1 MRLNPLPP
9 VLTALLLVLAPSAW
23 CAPKYKVLHAFTGGS
38 DGAGLWGSLVF
49 DGVGNLYGTTS
60 GGGTSNVG
68 TVFELRPNRDGV
80 WQEIILHGFDGQ
92 DGKAPFAGLIFDAK
106 GNLYGATID
115 GGTDGYGTVFELTL
129 TVPPDGTWTE
139 TVLTS
144 FTESDGPA
152 APYASLVMDP
162 SGNLFGT
169 GADWAFELSPGSD
182 GWILT
187 GLHEFTGENGDGN
200 SAYAGLIRDASGN
213 LYGTTEHG
221 GSVNRCGG
229 GCGTVYRLHPMSD
242 GSWKEVILHS
252 FGASGDGAFPGVGA
266 LAMDESGSLY
276 GTTDS
281 GVIFKLTKG
290 AHGRWKETILYNIT
304 GGRGGAEPSAGVVR
318 DKAGNLFGTTIAG
331 GDPNCD
337 CGVVYKLAPRHDGK
351 WKYTVLHRFTGFDGA
366 QPDAN
371 LILDRKGNLYGTT
384 AAGGSAGYGVAFEL
398 TR

>member
-9 VLTALLLVLAPSAW
+9 VLTALLLVLAPGAW

-38 DGAGLWGSLVF
+38 DGGTLWGSLLLDSQEHVYGTTFYGGSAGGGTVFELTPAAGGGWAEITLWSF
-49 DGVGNLYGTTS
+49 DGADGAAPTAGLAFDISGNLYGTTQ
-60 GGGTSNVG
+60 GGGINH
-68 TVFELRPNRDGV
+68 D
-80 WQEIILHGFDGQ
+80 
-92 DGKAPFAGLIFDAK
+92 
-106 GNLYGATID
+106 
-115 GGTDGYGTVFELTL
+115 GTVFELTL
-129 TVPPDGTWTE
+129 QGG
-139 TVLTS
+139 S
-144 FTESDGPA
+144 RTESILHSFQAGGCC
-152 APYASLVMDP
+152 PYAGVTGDNA
-162 SGNLFGT
+162 GNLYGT
-169 GADWAFELSPGSD
+169 AGNAYELSPGSD
-182 GWILT
+182 GWSYNV
-187 GLHEFTGENGDGN
+187 LHPFCEGDDGCD
-200 SAYAGLIRDASGN
+200 AYAGVIRDAAGN

-290 AHGRWKETILYNIT
+290 AHARWKETILYNIT
-304 GGRGGAEPSAGVVR
+304 GGQGGTEPSAGVVLG
-318 DKAGNLFGTTIAG
+318 KSGEMYGTTIAG

-384 AAGGSAGYGVAFEL
+384 AIGGSAGNGVAFEL
-398 TR
+398 TP